1 MNRCYFFVRFIFAAV
16 TILCMTGYF
25 VATTDKISSLTY
37 VWAALSGGALF
48 CALMLIEFAFKRFQL
63 VAFNTAILGLF
74 FGFLMSLALLMIF
87 DKILAISSFEFNH
100 KITELIKIALLLGG
114 VYCGVVMTLQASHE
128 LYVSL
133 PFIKFTP
140 HQQKSKEL
148 LADSSALSDSR
159 IIELATCGLLDNR
172 LVVPRFL
179 LKELYENEES
189 KDEII
194 QTKAKLTLEILKKL
208 ETLPDLHL
216 RYSDTDFNDS
226 KDMTS
231 KILRLARL
239 LNADVLTTDIN
250 RVQMASIEEVR
261 VINIH
266 GLSNALKPLMQRG
279 EYLNIKIQRH
289 GKEER
294 QGVGYLEDGT
304 MIVVN
309 GGGDYI
315 GKSIK
320 ACVLSVKHTTTGR
333 MIFCNVADE
342 SYSLT

>member
-1 MNRCYFFVRFIFAAV
+1 MNRSYLFIRSIFALFTV
-16 TILCMTGYF
+16 FFMTSYF
-25 VATTDKISSLTY
+25 LATTDHISFVTFVWGLTSAMGVFASL
-37 VWAALSGGALF
+37 
-48 CALMLIEFAFKRFQL
+48 LIFEFVFKKVQL
-63 VAFNTAILGLF
+63 LAFNTTVLGLF
-74 FGFLMSLALLMIF
+74 FGFLMSLALLLIF
-87 DKILAISSFEFNH
+87 DKILSLSSFEINQPV
-100 KITELIKIALLLGG
+100 TELLKIVILLGG
-114 VYCGVVMTLQASHE
+114 TYLGVVMTLHASHE

-140 HQQKSKEL
+140 HLQKSKEL
-148 LADSSALSDSR
+148 LIDPSALSDSR
-159 IIELATCGLLDNR
+159 LIELASCGLLDNR

-189 KDEII
+189 KDESI

-216 RYSDTDFNDS
+216 RYSDTDFNDA

-266 GLSNALKPLMQRG
+266 ALSNALKPLMQRG
-279 EYLNIKIQRH
+279 EYLNIKIQRY

-342 SYSLT
+342 SYILT